1 MRFRPVSLLPALAL
15 SASLATV
22 GLAPTPAL
30 ASSLSTNPSAVPASW
45 SGATSSGAAVETS
58 PSGTGT
64 SENTQATHSLVAPS
78 GPTLKV
84 IGWGFNGPQAVASDG
99 THLWVMNAGGNSL
112 TELNLSN
119 GSLVRV
125 VSGASYGFNGP
136 AALASDGTH
145 LWVANFFGNSVT
157 ELNLTP

>member
-1 MRFRPVSLLPALAL
+1 M
-15 SASLATV
+15 
-22 GLAPTPAL
+22 
-30 ASSLSTNPSAVPASW
+30 
-45 SGATSSGAAVETS
+45 
-58 PSGTGT
+58 
-64 SENTQATHSLVAPS
+64 
-78 GPTLKV
+78 KV

-99 THLWVMNAGGNSL
+99 THLWVANAGGNSV
-112 TELNLSN
+112 TELNLSD